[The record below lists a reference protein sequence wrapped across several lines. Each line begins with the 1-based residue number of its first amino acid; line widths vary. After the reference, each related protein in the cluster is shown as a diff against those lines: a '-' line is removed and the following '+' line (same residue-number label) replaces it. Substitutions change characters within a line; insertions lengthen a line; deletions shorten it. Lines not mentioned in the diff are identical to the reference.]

1 MANITFIGLG
11 WLSKAA
17 AIHFQKLSYKVKAT
31 KRTAEKFDDV
41 EVFSWSL
48 SENFP
53 EEALADNIV
62 ISIASRTHE
71 LKHYEQLFNNLYS
84 HQLNKII
91 LISTTS
97 VYGNKRGVLDES
109 ADLSELMDDNIHLQI
124 SVLFQKYF
132 PSGVVLRLAGLV
144 GPGRNPAKF
153 LAGKTNVADPNLT
166 VNMVHQKDV
175 IRAIECCINNMASGV
190 YNVCASTHPTRKE
203 FYSKLAIHN
212 KLEVPIFVE
221 DAPSEMIRII
231 DNSKIKK
238 EFNFEFEVDD
248 VMNYY
253 LSSVDKD

>member
-17 AIHFQKLSYKVKAT
+17 AIHFHKLSYKVKAT
-31 KRTAEKFDDV
+31 KRTAEKLDDV

-53 EEALADNIV
+53 KEAISENIV

-71 LKHYEQLFNNLYS
+71 LQHYEQLFNNLCS
-84 HQLNKII
+84 HQPKNIL

-97 VYGNKRGVLDES
+97 VYGNRRGLLDEN
-109 ADLSELMDDNIHLQI
+109 ADLSELIDENIHLQI
-124 SVLFQKYF
+124 STLFQKYF

-144 GPGRNPAKF
+144 GPARNPAKF
-153 LAGKTNVADPNLT
+153 LAGKINVADPGLT
-166 VNMVHQKDV
+166 VNMVHQIDV
-175 IRAIECCINNMASGV
+175 IRAIESCINNKASGI
-190 YNVCASTHPTRKE
+190 YNVCASNHPTRKE
-203 FYSKLAIHN
+203 FYTKLAVHH
-212 KLEVPIFVE
+212 KLEAPIFVE
-221 DAPSEMIRII
+221 DVPSEIIRII
-231 DNSKIKK
+231 DNSKIKR